1 MKKILVALD
10 ASPFAAQV
18 LAQAVTL
25 AEKHGGQ
32 LWLLRAVGLPV
43 ELPLE
48 AYAMPPES
56 VASLLEKSARKDI
69 AEMAEKVPAGLI
81 GGQIV
86 EIGVPWRTICDVA
99 TRERADLLV
108 MGAHGHRLL
117 DRVLGTTTGK
127 VVTHCD
133 VSVFVVRPPL
143 GAS

>member
-10 ASPFAAQV
+10 SSPFAPQV
-18 LAQAVTL
+18 LAQAITL

-32 LWLLRAVGLPV
+32 IWLLRAVGLPV

-56 VASLLEKSARKDI
+56 VAES
-69 AEMAEKVPAGLI
+69 AEKIPAPLL

-99 TRERADLLV
+99 AREKPDLLV

-133 VSVFVVRPPL
+133 SSVFVVRPPPP
-143 GAS
+143 A

>member
-10 ASPFAAQV
+10 ASPFAPQV

-25 AEKHGGQ
+25 AQNHGGQ

-56 VASLLEKSARKDI
+56 VATLLEKSARRDI
-69 AEMAEKVPAGLI
+69 AEVAAKVPEGLL

-99 TRERADLLV
+99 AREKVDLLV
-108 MGAHGHRLL
+108 MGAHGHRFL

-133 VSVFVVRPPL
+133 TSVFVVRPPSS
-143 GAS
+143 GS

>member
-10 ASPFAAQV
+10 ASPFAPQV
-18 LAQAVTL
+18 LAQAITL
-25 AEKHGGQ
+25 AQKHGGQ
-32 LWLLRAVGLPV
+32 LWLMRAVGLPV

-56 VASLLEKSARKDI
+56 VASLLEKSARKDL
-69 AEMAEKVPAGLI
+69 ADMAAKVPAGLV

-86 EIGVPWRTICDVA
+86 EIGVPWRTICEVA
-99 TRERADLLV
+99 TREKVDLLV

-127 VVTHCD
+127 VVGHCE
-133 VSVFVVRPPL
+133 VSLFIVRPPVH
-143 GAS
+143 AS

>member
-10 ASPFAAQV
+10 SSPFAPQV
-18 LAQAVTL
+18 LAQAITL

-32 LWLLRAVGLPV
+32 IWLLRAVGLPV

-56 VASLLEKSARKDI
+56 VASLLEKSAKKEL
-69 AEMAEKVPAGLI
+69 AESAEKIPAPLL

-99 TRERADLLV
+99 AREKPDLLV

-133 VSVFVVRPPL
+133 ASVFVVRPPPP
-143 GAS
+143 A